1 MKTTHIEAAH
11 KPGSAPRAAA
21 APEHHRAVSA
31 KPFDDSPRQATQ
43 RKAMAR
49 LQAAANE
56 APAQLKNGSGG
67 GKKGGGKK
75 GGGKKGDEKPQ
86 VSAAEMRKRRDQSKA
101 DRQVNAAAK
110 YSKDSVK
117 HQEKHLSVKEVREIN
132 KKVKGHAS
140 KDGGKKQNAA
150 TTKSQAE
157 AREATAK
164 KIAEKK
170 QQEKARKAKD
180 VDDWKKDFNQDK
192 NDEGGAGGGF
202 GVLVDAT

>member
-1 MKTTHIEAAH
+1 MKTTHIEAVH
-11 KPGSAPRAAA
+11 ETGPAPRAAA
-21 APEHHRAVSA
+21 APEHHRAA
-31 KPFDDSPRQATQ
+31 GAQPFDNSPRQAMQ
-43 RKAMAR
+43 RKAMAQ
-49 LQAAANE
+49 LQATGDQ

-75 GGGKKGDEKPQ
+75 GDGKKGDDKPK
-86 VSAAEMRKRRDQSKA
+86 VSAAEMRKRREQSKA

-140 KDGGKKQNAA
+140 RDGGKKQNAA

-170 QQEKARKAKD
+170 QQEKARKEKD
-180 VDDWKKDFNQDK
+180 VDKWKKDFNQDK
-192 NDEGGAGGGF
+192 DDEGGGSSAF
-202 GVLVDAT
+202 GVLVSAT